1 MKKFFYRVG
10 QGETVLSLSQKF
22 SIPVCILIKDNALKE
37 EILAGDLLLI
47 KQEQGKTYMVKPTD
61 TLESVCNKFCINE
74 NELLEKNGVSYIFYG
89 LNLKI

>member
-1 MKKFFYRVG
+1 MKKFFYRVV
-10 QGETVLSLSQKF
+10 QGETILSVSQKF
-22 SIPVCILIKDNALKE
+22 SIPVCVLINDNALKE

-61 TLESVCNKFCINE
+61 TLESVCRKFCVNE
-74 NELLEKNGVSYIFYG
+74 KELLEKNGVSYIFYG